1 MNILF
6 DSLELIYGSSGK
18 PFFLIWEANTLS
30 DILVQLGCTNTYAEV
45 CYMPAQ
51 MKSDVAAAEDIAG
64 GKAQFLSIKRNIEVL
79 GELSNVIYR
88 KATQK
93 STLYFAEEINKIAEE
108 ANRIMSTIPVVFRV
122 SSDETAGG
130 DIPVNAG
137 QKLLYTSVFSILR
150 AMVRSSDRKL
160 FNLEISYE
168 NGFAVMSST
177 FSLKPDTHKG
187 MITDSFEMYCAK
199 MYIESLGGQLSYAF
213 YDEIGQIRLV
223 LPKAN
228 VAAFSSAV
236 FTSDEK
242 VCEKLAGIF
251 MTDAAEQ

>member
-1 MNILF
+1 M
-6 DSLELIYGSSGK
+6 
-18 PFFLIWEANTLS
+18 
-30 DILVQLGCTNTYAEV
+30 
-45 CYMPAQ
+45 
-51 MKSDVAAAEDIAG
+51 
-64 GKAQFLSIKRNIEVL
+64 
-79 GELSNVIYR
+79 
-88 KATQK
+88 
-93 STLYFAEEINKIAEE
+93 
-108 ANRIMSTIPVVFRV
+108 
-122 SSDETAGG
+122 
-130 DIPVNAG
+130 
-137 QKLLYTSVFSILR
+137 R
-150 AMVRSSDRKL
+150 AMGRSSDGQL
-160 FNLEISYE
+160 FNLAISYD

-213 YDEIGQIRLV
+213 YDEIGQIRLA
-223 LPKAN
+223 LLKAN